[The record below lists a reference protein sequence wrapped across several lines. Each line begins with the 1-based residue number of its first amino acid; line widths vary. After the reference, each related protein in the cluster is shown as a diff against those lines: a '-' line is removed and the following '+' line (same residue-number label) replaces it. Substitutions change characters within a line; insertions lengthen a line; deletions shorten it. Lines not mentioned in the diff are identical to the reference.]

1 MITARRNRDEL
12 RAVKGLEKK
21 IHAGDAYVAAREAA
35 IRTAPGI
42 SNDAI
47 RALACHAP
55 AEELDERLPQHQR
68 RKGAPESPMN
78 DPSGV

>member
-1 MITARRNRDEL
+1 MITAPRNRDEL

-42 SNDAI
+42 RNDAI

-68 RKGAPESPMN
+68 QRAHQKRPMN